1 VARGGAA
8 ALALLAALLGAVAGT
23 AAASGPETVRFP
35 SDDGTTTLVG
45 YLFAPAGAEPHP
57 ALVLL
62 HGRSGPYSSTAYG
75 VYTAAT
81 LSGRHA
87 TWATFWAERG
97 YVALLVD
104 SFGPR
109 GYPTGFPRNSYKARP
124 AAVSEQIVR
133 PLDAYGALRY
143 LRTRPDVAA
152 NRIGLQG
159 WSNGAMTTLVTM
171 SDTPPG
177 LANPTPSTGF
187 RAALALYPGCGMDA
201 LKRRYVPY
209 APVLMLLASADDEVS
224 PQTCQRLAA
233 RVRAAGG
240 PLEVVVY
247 EGAEHNFDD
256 PAPTRQR
263 REANRRATEDA
274 KARAERFFAAELKA
288 R

>member
-1 VARGGAA
+1 
-8 ALALLAALLGAVAGT
+8 
-23 AAASGPETVRFP
+23 
-35 SDDGTTTLVG
+35 
-45 YLFAPAGAEPHP
+45 
-57 ALVLL
+57 
-62 HGRSGPYSSTAYG
+62 
-75 VYTAAT
+75 
-81 LSGRHA
+81 
-87 TWATFWAERG
+87 
-97 YVALLVD
+97 
-104 SFGPR
+104 
-109 GYPTGFPRNSYKARP
+109 
-124 AAVSEQIVR
+124 VR

-224 PQTCQRLAA
+224 PQTCQRLAG